1 MAGSDLYTGSLD
13 LLILKSL
20 QWGTLHGYA
29 IARWI
34 RQWTADILTIQE
46 GALYPAL
53 HRLESRGL
61 LVAEWGT
68 SESGREVKCYA
79 LTRAGRNQLK
89 AEAVRWQ
96 AYARV
101 VGAALA
107 ATHP

>member
-29 IARWI
+29 IGRWI
-34 RQWTADILTIQE
+34 RQWTADTLAIQE

-61 LVAEWGT
+61 LAAEWGT
-68 SESGREVKCYA
+68 SESGREVKCYS
-79 LTRAGRNQLK
+79 LTRSGRNQLK